1 MANISRLNHLD
12 RMFADKIDRNAYDVV
27 FVHHCQFRQ
36 SPALLRFTNTPTVYY
51 LQEPPRWIYDPPIAR
66 PYSRPHG
73 YRAVGEKLDPLPLL
87 YKEYLA
93 SCDKRNTQMAR
104 LVLTNSC
111 FSREAILR
119 IYNVDVA
126 TCYLGVDTSKF
137 RPLDLQREQQVISVG
152 MLTPAK
158 GFDFLIE
165 SLAAISAGI
174 RPRLTLV
181 YNFAHE
187 AERAFLARLAQ
198 RLNVSIDFKNLVE
211 DDELVEL
218 YNRATAVLYA
228 PILEP
233 FGFVPL
239 ESMASGTPVIG
250 VREGGIR
257 ETIVDGVTGFLVDR
271 DPAAMARALDRLL
284 AYPQE
289 IEELGRRGREYVC
302 QVWTWERT
310 MTVLEQHL
318 EQAANLRLSRKNVW
332 AE

>member
-1 MANISRLNHLD
+1 
-12 RMFADKIDRNAYDVV
+12 
-27 FVHHCQFRQ
+27 
-36 SPALLRFTNTPTVYY
+36 
-51 LQEPPRWIYDPPIAR
+51 
-66 PYSRPHG
+66 
-73 YRAVGEKLDPLPLL
+73 
-87 YKEYLA
+87 
-93 SCDKRNTQMAR
+93 
-104 LVLTNSC
+104 
-111 FSREAILR
+111 
-119 IYNVDVA
+119 
-126 TCYLGVDTSKF
+126 
-137 RPLDLQREQQVISVG
+137 
-152 MLTPAK
+152 
-158 GFDFLIE
+158 
-165 SLAAISAGI
+165 
-174 RPRLTLV
+174 
-181 YNFAHE
+181 
-187 AERAFLARLAQ
+187 
-198 RLNVSIDFKNLVE
+198 
-211 DDELVEL
+211 
-218 YNRATAVLYA
+218 
-228 PILEP
+228 LEP